1 MRPELITLM
10 AATTITG
17 NTATAGAVRAGLDEY
32 TKASLLL
39 TVASKTFDASTT
51 MEVYVQYS
59 PDEGTTWD
67 DIGHFAQI
75 TNSAIGNGT
84 YVMYLSHGTGA
95 SIGDRVTDDA
105 DGTLTAGSVRS
116 RSWCD
121 RMRIK
126 YDGNNLSGSDTIT
139 LTVQGYFQ

>member
-1 MRPELITLM
+1 MRPQLVTLM
-10 AATTITG
+10 PATVITG
-17 NTATAGAVRAGLDEY
+17 NAATAVAQRAGLDEY
-32 TKASLLL
+32 TKATLLM
-39 TVASKTFDASTT
+39 TVAAKTFDASTT
-51 MEVYVQYS
+51 MDVYVQYS
-59 PDEGTTWD
+59 PDGGTTWD

-75 TNSAIGNGT
+75 TNAAIGNGT

-126 YDGNNLSGSDTIT
+126 YNGANLSGTDTIT
-139 LTVQGYFQ
+139 LTVQAFFQ